1 MKWIEGKRAN
11 CWPGIWMKEIQ
22 TEKGK
27 EKEGE
32 KLEEI
37 SKEGEPVG

>member
-1 MKWIEGKRAN
+1 
-11 CWPGIWMKEIQ
+11 MKEIQ